1 MYIISKFAFSFN
13 NKLVSN
19 PCKAQKTLIKYFCG
33 VKRFGDS
40 GPFNIKL
47 KVHVEEEEVSED
59 E

>member
-19 PCKAQKTLIKYFCG
+19 PCKAQKALIKYFCG
-33 VKRFGDS
+33 VKGFRDS
-40 GPFNIKL
+40 GPFNIKP
-47 KVHVEEEEVSED
+47 KAHVEEEEVPED